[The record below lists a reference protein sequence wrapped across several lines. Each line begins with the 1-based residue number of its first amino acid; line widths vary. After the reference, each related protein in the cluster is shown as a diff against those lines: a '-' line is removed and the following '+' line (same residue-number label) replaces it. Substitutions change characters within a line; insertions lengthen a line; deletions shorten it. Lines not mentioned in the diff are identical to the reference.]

1 MQILLKR
8 HFLEKIF
15 VNFDLMNFKK
25 ELIKNILYKGL
36 NVFLSF
42 GITIVMVRLLGTEG
56 NGVYS
61 LFITNAAII
70 TLVVSFSFNSGLVYY
85 SAKKNFAPATL
96 INSSFL
102 ILLIQT
108 VIIIIAEIIFNS
120 AFKISLFS
128 DIHSAEI
135 SFWGC
140 FYLFSVLLNGYVS
153 AIFTGNK
160 WFDIL
165 NLLTA
170 ASNFIFLLIFGYL
183 LLQNH
188 GNSMAYTIFVIKI
201 FISLTALQSVV
212 YLIVLLKKINFTFY
226 ADILKFQELRL
237 IFMYAGVA
245 FFSNLFQF
253 LAYRM
258 DYWFVNIYR
267 SKSELG
273 LYALASKLNQVL
285 WLLPMTIAAVII
297 PFTVASSE
305 EIGEK
310 VKTILR
316 LQFSGYILMTVLLCI
331 LAPFFI
337 PFIFGTGFSDAVYP
351 FIILLPGVIIFT
363 LTTIL
368 AAYFAGINRQ
378 DINLKISF
386 FCFFTIFIG
395 DWILVP
401 TYGMEGAAAASCMGY
416 TLSGISSLYVFSRLS
431 KSNFKELLI
440 FRKKDFSRIK
450 SLLAGK

>member
-1 MQILLKR
+1 
-8 HFLEKIF
+8 
-15 VNFDLMNFKK
+15 MNFKK

-42 GITIVMVRLLGTEG
+42 GITIVIVRLLGTEG

-61 LFITNAAII
+61 LFITNTAII
-70 TLVVSFSFNSGLVYY
+70 TLVVSFGFNSGLVYY
-85 SAKKNFAPATL
+85 SAKRIFSPVTL

-102 ILLIQT
+102 ILLIQLI
-108 VIIIIAEIIFNS
+108 VIIIAEIIFTS
-120 AFKISLFS
+120 AFSISLFS
-128 DIHSAEI
+128 DVHSAEM

-165 NLLTA
+165 NLLGA
-170 ASNFIFLLIFGYL
+170 ASNFIFLLTFGYL
-183 LLQNH
+183 LLQSH
-188 GNSMAYTIFVIKI
+188 GNSMAYTIFIIKI

-212 YLIVLLKKINFTFY
+212 YLIVLLKKINFNFY
-226 ADILKFQELRL
+226 ADILKFKELRL
-237 IFMYAGVA
+237 IFMYAGLA
-245 FFSNLFQF
+245 FFSNVFQF

-258 DYWFVNIYR
+258 DYWFINIYR
-267 SKSELG
+267 SKDELG

-305 EIGEK
+305 EIAEK

-316 LQFSGYILMTVLLCI
+316 LQFSGYVVLAVFLLILS
-331 LAPFFI
+331 PFFI
-337 PFIFGTGFSDAVYP
+337 PFIFGIDFIDAVYP

-395 DWILVP
+395 DLILVP
-401 TYGMEGAAAASCMGY
+401 KYGMEGAALASCIGY
-416 TLSGISSLYVFSRLS
+416 TFSGVSSLYVFSKLS

-440 FRKKDFSRIK
+440 FRKKDFSSVK
-450 SLLAGK
+450 NLFPSK

>member
-1 MQILLKR
+1 
-8 HFLEKIF
+8 
-15 VNFDLMNFKK
+15 MNFKK

-42 GITIVMVRLLGTEG
+42 GITIVLVRLLGTEG

-61 LFITNAAII
+61 LFITNTAII
-70 TLVVSFSFNSGLVYY
+70 TLVVSFGFNSGLVYY
-85 SAKKNFAPATL
+85 SAKRIFSPVTL

-102 ILLIQT
+102 ILLIQ
-108 VIIIIAEIIFNS
+108 VIVIIIAEIIFTS
-120 AFKISLFS
+120 AFSISLFS
-128 DIHSAEI
+128 DIHSAEM

-183 LLQNH
+183 LLQGH
-188 GNSMAYTIFVIKI
+188 GNSMAYTIFIIKI

-212 YLIVLLKKINFTFY
+212 YLIVLLKKINFNFY
-226 ADILKFQELRL
+226 ADVLKFKELRL
-237 IFMYAGVA
+237 IFMYAGLA
-245 FFSNLFQF
+245 FFSNFFQF

-258 DYWFVNIYR
+258 DYWFINIYR
-267 SKSELG
+267 SKDELG

-305 EIGEK
+305 EIAEK

-316 LQFSGYILMTVLLCI
+316 LQFSGYVVLAVLL
-331 LAPFFI
+331 LVVSPFFI
-337 PFIFGTGFSDAVYP
+337 PFIFGIDFIDAVYP

-395 DWILVP
+395 DLILVP
-401 TYGMEGAAAASCMGY
+401 KYGMEGAAVASCIGY
-416 TLSGISSLYVFSRLS
+416 ILSGVSSLYVFSKLS

-440 FRKKDFSRIK
+440 LRKKDFSSVK
-450 SLLAGK
+450 NLLPAK

>member
-1 MQILLKR
+1 
-8 HFLEKIF
+8 
-15 VNFDLMNFKK
+15 MNFKK

-42 GITIVMVRLLGTEG
+42 GITIVLVRLLGTEG

-61 LFITNAAII
+61 LFITNTAII
-70 TLVVSFSFNSGLVYY
+70 TLVVSFGFNSGLVYY
-85 SAKKNFAPATL
+85 SAKRIFSPVTL

-102 ILLIQT
+102 ILLIQ
-108 VIIIIAEIIFNS
+108 VIAIIIAEIIFTS
-120 AFKISLFS
+120 AFRISLFS
-128 DIHSAEI
+128 DIHSAEM

-183 LLQNH
+183 LLQRH
-188 GNSMAYTIFVIKI
+188 GNSMAYTIFIIKI

-212 YLIVLLKKINFTFY
+212 YLIVLLKKINFNFY
-226 ADILKFQELRL
+226 ADVLKFKELRL
-237 IFMYAGVA
+237 IFMYAGLA
-245 FFSNLFQF
+245 FFSNFFQF

-258 DYWFVNIYR
+258 DYWFINIYR
-267 SKSELG
+267 SKDELG

-305 EIGEK
+305 EIAEK

-316 LQFSGYILMTVLLCI
+316 LQFSGYVVLAVLL
-331 LAPFFI
+331 LVVSPFFI
-337 PFIFGTGFSDAVYP
+337 PLIFGIDFIDAVYP

-395 DWILVP
+395 DLILVP
-401 TYGMEGAAAASCMGY
+401 KYGMEGAAVASCIGY
-416 TLSGISSLYVFSRLS
+416 ILSGVSSLYVFSKLS

-440 FRKKDFSRIK
+440 LRKKDFSSVK
-450 SLLAGK
+450 NLFPAK

>member
-1 MQILLKR
+1 
-8 HFLEKIF
+8 
-15 VNFDLMNFKK
+15 MNFKK

-36 NVFLSF
+36 NVLLSF
-42 GITIVMVRLLGTEG
+42 GITIVIVRLLGTEG

-61 LFITNAAII
+61 LFITNTAII
-70 TLVVSFSFNSGLVYY
+70 TLVVSFGFNSGLVYY
-85 SAKKNFAPATL
+85 SAKRIFSPVTL

-102 ILLIQT
+102 ILLVQ
-108 VIIIIAEIIFNS
+108 VIVIIIAEIIFTS
-120 AFKISLFS
+120 AFSISLFS
-128 DIHSAEI
+128 DIHSAEM

-183 LLQNH
+183 LLHRH
-188 GNSMAYTIFVIKI
+188 GNGIAYTVFIIKI

-212 YLIVLLKKINFTFY
+212 YLIVLLKKINFNFY
-226 ADILKFQELRL
+226 ADLLKFKELRL
-237 IFMYAGVA
+237 IFMYAGLA
-245 FFSNLFQF
+245 FFSNFFQF

-258 DYWFVNIYR
+258 DYWFINVYR
-267 SKSELG
+267 SKDELG

-305 EIGEK
+305 EIAEK

-316 LQFSGYILMTVLLCI
+316 LQFSSYVVLAILLLVLS
-331 LAPFFI
+331 PFFI
-337 PFIFGTGFSDAVYP
+337 PFIFGIDFIDAVYP

-401 TYGMEGAAAASCMGY
+401 RYGMEGAAVASCIGY
-416 TLSGISSLYVFSRLS
+416 IASGVSSLYVFSKLS

-440 FRKKDFSRIK
+440 LKKKDFSGVK
-450 SLLAGK
+450 NLFPAK

>member
-1 MQILLKR
+1 
-8 HFLEKIF
+8 
-15 VNFDLMNFKK
+15 MNFKK

-42 GITIVMVRLLGTEG
+42 GITIVLVRLLGTEG

-61 LFITNAAII
+61 LFITNTAII
-70 TLVVSFSFNSGLVYY
+70 TLVVSFGFNSGLVYY
-85 SAKKNFAPATL
+85 SAKRIFSPVTL

-102 ILLIQT
+102 ILLIQ
-108 VIIIIAEIIFNS
+108 VIVIIIAEIIFTS
-120 AFKISLFS
+120 AFSISLFS
-128 DIHSAEI
+128 DIHSAEM

-183 LLQNH
+183 LLQGH
-188 GNSMAYTIFVIKI
+188 GNSMAYTIFIIKI

-212 YLIVLLKKINFTFY
+212 YLIVLLKKINFNFY
-226 ADILKFQELRL
+226 ADVLKFKELRL
-237 IFMYAGVA
+237 IFMYAGLA
-245 FFSNLFQF
+245 FFSNFFQF

-258 DYWFVNIYR
+258 DYWFINIYR
-267 SKSELG
+267 SKDELG

-305 EIGEK
+305 EIAEK

-316 LQFSGYILMTVLLCI
+316 LQFSGYVVLAVLL
-331 LAPFFI
+331 LLVSPFFI
-337 PFIFGTGFSDAVYP
+337 PFIFGIDFIDAVYP

-395 DWILVP
+395 DLILVP
-401 TYGMEGAAAASCMGY
+401 KYGMEGAAVASCIGY
-416 TLSGISSLYVFSRLS
+416 ILSGVSSLYVFSKLS

-440 FRKKDFSRIK
+440 LRKKDFSSVK
-450 SLLAGK
+450 NLFPAK

>member
-1 MQILLKR
+1 
-8 HFLEKIF
+8 
-15 VNFDLMNFKK
+15 MNFKK
-25 ELIKNILYKGL
+25 ELIKNVLYKGL

-42 GITIVMVRLLGTEG
+42 GITIVIVRLLGTEG

-70 TLVVSFSFNSGLVYY
+70 ALVVSFGFNSGLVYY
-85 SAKKNFAPATL
+85 SAKRIFSPVTL

-102 ILLIQT
+102 ILLIQ
-108 VIIIIAEIIFNS
+108 VIVIIIAEIIFTS
-120 AFKISLFS
+120 AFSISLFS
-128 DIHSAEI
+128 DIHSAEM

-140 FYLFSVLLNGYVS
+140 FYLFSVLLNGYIS

-160 WFDIL
+160 WFDTL

-183 LLQNH
+183 LLQSH
-188 GNSMAYTIFVIKI
+188 GNSMAYTIFIIKI

-212 YLIVLLKKINFTFY
+212 YLIVLLKKINFNFY
-226 ADILKFQELRL
+226 ADVLKFKELRL
-237 IFMYAGVA
+237 IFMYAGLA
-245 FFSNLFQF
+245 FFSNFFQF

-258 DYWFVNIYR
+258 DYWFINIYR
-267 SKSELG
+267 SKDELG

-297 PFTVASSE
+297 PFTVGSSE
-305 EIGEK
+305 EIAEK

-316 LQFSGYILMTVLLCI
+316 LQFSGYVVLAVLLLI
-331 LAPFFI
+331 LSPFFI
-337 PFIFGTGFSDAVYP
+337 PFIFGIDFSDAVYP

-395 DWILVP
+395 DLMLVP
-401 TYGMEGAAAASCMGY
+401 KYGMEGAAIASCIGY
-416 TLSGISSLYVFSRLS
+416 TFSGISSLYVFSKLS

-440 FRKKDFSRIK
+440 FRKKDFSSVK
-450 SLLAGK
+450 NLFPSK